1 MLAEL
6 HACSG
11 TFRVSLLDVLTHC
24 NPWLSL
30 ICTAWDVLTLTVQHR
45 VASRV
50 KTRQA
55 WHAAVRHTGLLFQLP
70 SPASDGSDTITD
82 AATAS
87 SSMKSGEGSAAA
99 AAPSRGD
106 FDGAAVLE
114 AVSAL
119 PYPQLSQT
127 VSSANFAPAAHLA
140 EHYSPPGGMLSR
152 LTCMVGCSPLG
163 ILRADL
169 VSGVHTLAKLSGV
182 L

>member
-1 MLAEL
+1 M
-6 HACSG
+6 
-11 TFRVSLLDVLTHC
+11 
-24 NPWLSL
+24 
-30 ICTAWDVLTLTVQHR
+30 QHR

-70 SPASDGSDTITD
+70 SPASDGCDTFTD

-87 SSMKSGEGSAAA
+87 STVTPGEGSAAA
-99 AAPSRGD
+99 AAAAPSRD
-106 FDGAAVLE
+106 DAGAPVLE

-140 EHYSPPGGMLSR
+140 EHYSPPGGMLSC
-152 LTCMVGCSPLG
+152 LHH
-163 ILRADL
+163 A
-169 VSGVHTLAKLSGV
+169 
-182 L
+182 